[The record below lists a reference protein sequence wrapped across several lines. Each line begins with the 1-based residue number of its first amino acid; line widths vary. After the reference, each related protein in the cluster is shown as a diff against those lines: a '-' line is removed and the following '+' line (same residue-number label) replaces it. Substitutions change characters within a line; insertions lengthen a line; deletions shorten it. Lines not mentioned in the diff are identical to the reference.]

1 MSNETNNQVI
11 RMGAA
16 LKERLFSIIE
26 GEHRSTFIPEQF
38 GGIVDGMVIGA
49 EFERNAYTWAREES
63 EDYNAG
69 SWVMVKTKSRD
80 SFFIYPA
87 DENGTPVNNEEKMY
101 RLEDYDEIETQV
113 DAITFGLI
121 ASLVALEKGTC
132 RPMIEQS
139 IVNIYDHKSVE
150 LSWAL
155 EDAVNELEEIV
166 SAEEHKMNDDL
177 RSYVFSFVG

>member
-38 GGIVDGMVIGA
+38 GGIVDGA

-69 SWVMVKTKSRD
+69 SWAMVKTKSRD

-87 DENGTPVNNEEKMY
+87 DENGTPVNNEEKTY

-155 EDAVNELEEIV
+155 EDAVNELEETV